1 MTSSDFSSTLS
12 KTELQL
18 YLDEPKLKRDTDVDV
33 LDFWK
38 TNQGRYP
45 TLSSMARDILVVPI
59 LTTASEAS
67 YSVGGRVL
75 AAYHS

>member
-1 MTSSDFSSTLS
+1 MTSNDFSSTPS

-18 YLDEPKLKRDTDVDV
+18 YLDEPRLKRDTNIDV

-45 TLSSMARDILVVPI
+45 ALASMARDILTVYVSI
-59 LTTASEAS
+59 VAS
-67 YSVGGRVL
+67 
-75 AAYHS
+75 